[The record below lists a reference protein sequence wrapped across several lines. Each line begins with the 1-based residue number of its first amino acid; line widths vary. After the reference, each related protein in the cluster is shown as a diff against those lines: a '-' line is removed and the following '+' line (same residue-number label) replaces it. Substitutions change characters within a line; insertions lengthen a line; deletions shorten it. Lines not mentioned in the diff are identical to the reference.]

1 MILHDDDYDYD
12 DDDDDDDIRK
22 SREIIKFSGVYV
34 NDDIGEM
41 VDDENEGCLLTID
54 MGGNNF
60 WWYFKSA
67 LCFPA

>member
-1 MILHDDDYDYD
+1 MILHD
-12 DDDDDDDIRK
+12 DDDDDDDIHK
-22 SREIIKFSGVYV
+22 SREFVKFSGVYV

-60 WWYFKSA
+60 
-67 LCFPA
+67 

>member
-1 MILHDDDYDYD
+1 MMVMMMMMMMS
-12 DDDDDDDIRK
+12 DDDDDDDIQK

-60 WWYFKSA
+60 
-67 LCFPA
+67 

>member
-1 MILHDDDYDYD
+1 MPPVGRLWPSDD
-12 DDDDDDDIRK
+12 DDDDDDDIQK

-60 WWYFKSA
+60 
-67 LCFPA
+67 

>member
-1 MILHDDDYDYD
+1 MMMIMIMMMMMMMMTFESQGKI
-12 DDDDDDDIRK
+12 IR
-22 SREIIKFSGVYV
+22 FSGVYV

-60 WWYFKSA
+60 
-67 LCFPA
+67 